1 MYTNKLD
8 ISPMLSAESFDI
20 ITPLVPWLD
29 EGICDV
35 SIHKELARLKYSKLD
50 SIISFLMDQTPLL
63 PMYSHIDFCTWA
75 ISTDLSS
82 GPFQAVS
89 SFTRNLNEFPIVIQK
104 SDDSKIIFLE
114 MISQTS
120 LNYWLGLNSKS
131 RYLAI
136 PVSLDAEYKAKSSAG
151 HACMLIFD
159 NVLSEVYFFDPNG
172 VTTFFGWEN
181 EIIVNE
187 LFYQYFETFG
197 SYKYVGR
204 NKYNP
209 LMLCLNRRFEGSP
222 IENSGNCMIT
232 SILFPHYLFVTQL
245 DIAQGIETIGSLTDS
260 DLLTIIN
267 GYSVGVCRMGL
278 AC

>member
-1 MYTNKLD
+1 
-8 ISPMLSAESFDI
+8 MLSAELFDV
-20 ITPLVPWLD
+20 ITPLVPWMD

-35 SIHKELARLKYSKLD
+35 SIHKELARLKYPKLD

-63 PMYSHIDFCTWA
+63 PIFSHIDFCTWA
-75 ISTDLSS
+75 ILTDLSS

-104 SDDSKIIFLE
+104 SNDSNIIFLE

-120 LNYWLGLNSKS
+120 LNYWLSLNSKS

-136 PVSLDAEYKAKSSAG
+136 PVSLDPEYKEKYSAG
-151 HACMLIFD
+151 HACTLIFD
-159 NVLSEVYFFDPNG
+159 NVQSQVYFFDPNG

-181 EIIVNE
+181 EILVDE

-204 NKYNP
+204 NVYNP
-209 LMLCLNRRFEGSP
+209 AKLCLNRQFAGSS

-232 SILFPHYLFVTQL
+232 SILFAHYLCVTQL
-245 DIAQGIETIGSLTDS
+245 DIAQGIEIIGSLTDS
-260 DLLTIIN
+260 DLLTVIN
-267 GYSVGVCRMGL
+267 GYSVGICRMGMFIPL
-278 AC
+278 E